1 MLRSLV
7 GSEMCIRDRFDA
19 YIERN
24 SGTSVGDSLNDITAA
39 TTGNDAEFPANTG
52 SLTGRNLSYYVS
64 NITGGSASTSA
75 PITFT
80 DSSIFLGASTGTNLG
95 LPLTLTN
102 VNIHSTHPAVTN
114 FNWGTFGNGSGTYAV
129 LDADGHVVTNGTNAR
144 GIPRPGAGLKFTLV
158 KVD

>member
-1 MLRSLV
+1 MASYSTDVELGVTAGVDLV
-7 GSEMCIRDRFDA
+7 TGFDA

-39 TTGNDAEFPANTG
+39 ATGNDAQFPANTG
-52 SLTGRNLSYYVS
+52 SLTGRNLSYFCS

-80 DSSIFLGASTGTNLG
+80 DSSIFLGASAGTNLG

-102 VNIHSTHPAVTN
+102 VNIHSTHPDGTS
-114 FNWGTFGNGSGTYAV
+114 FNWGTFGNGSGTYAC
-129 LDADGHVVTNGTNAR
+129 LLYTSPS
-144 GIPRPGAGLKFTLV
+144 PR
-158 KVD
+158 DS